1 MTSKTVIIVLITTV
15 LKNLDSIK
23 YFYLPNR
30 SAQHTEC
37 MTKRKNRELCSTRFD
52 VESINFFIYL
62 FIYLL
67 LSFFKVGTT

>member
-30 SAQHTEC
+30 SAPHTEC
-37 MTKRKNRELCSTRFD
+37 MIKRKNRGLCLSRSD
-52 VESINFFIYL
+52 VESINTISYACRIYCWKL
-62 FIYLL
+62 DII
-67 LSFFKVGTT
+67 